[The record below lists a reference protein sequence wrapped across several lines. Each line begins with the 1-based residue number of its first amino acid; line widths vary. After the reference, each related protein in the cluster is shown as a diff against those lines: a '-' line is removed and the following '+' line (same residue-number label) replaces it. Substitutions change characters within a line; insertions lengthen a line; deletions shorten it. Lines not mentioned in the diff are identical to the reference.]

1 MTCMGQRRFSHRFLV
16 AEPLR
21 RPRHR
26 LEGTIKIEL
35 KKKSLEG
42 VDWINLAQKNDSR
55 HVLLNAVMKLRIP
68 QNVRNFLTS

>member
-1 MTCMGQRRFSHRFLV
+1 VTCMGQRRFSHRFLA

-26 LEGTIKIEL
+26 WEGTIKMEL
-35 KKKSLEG
+35 KKISLEG
-42 VDWINLAQKNDSR
+42 VDWINLAQKNDSWR
-55 HVLLNAVMKLRIP
+55 AVVNAVKKLRIP